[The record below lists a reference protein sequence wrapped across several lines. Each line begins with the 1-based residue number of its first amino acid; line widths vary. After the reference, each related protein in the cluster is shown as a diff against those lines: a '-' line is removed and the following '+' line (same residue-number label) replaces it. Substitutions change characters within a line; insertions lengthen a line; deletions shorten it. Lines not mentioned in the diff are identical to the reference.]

1 LRPSSVLRA
10 PYLCIVIIAFFL
22 SLVVHSCT
30 IARLP
35 KWLLFRLDGFK
46 SVEGAVDRLRSSQ
59 GVFDATNL
67 LAFVNPPT
75 GKLKLSGRII
85 SSFKVVINVFFRC
98 LAFRACG
105 EGLKRTAAK

>member
-1 LRPSSVLRA
+1 VLLTFASLLLR
-10 PYLCIVIIAFFL
+10 FFL
-22 SLVVHSCT
+22 SLAVHSCT
-30 IARLP
+30 IARLA
-35 KWLLFRLDGFK
+35 KWLLFRLDGVK
-46 SVEGAVDRLRSSQ
+46 SVEGAVDRLRSSR

-75 GKLKLSGRII
+75 GKLKLSGRTI
-85 SSFKVVINVFFRC
+85 SSFKAVINVFFRC

>member
-1 LRPSSVLRA
+1 LRPPSVLRA

-35 KWLLFRLDGFK
+35 KWLLFRLDGVK
-46 SVEGAVDRLRSSQ
+46 SVEEAVDRLRSPQ

-67 LAFVNPPT
+67 LAFVNPVT
-75 GKLKLSGRII
+75 GKRKLSGRII